1 MIASKKN
8 LILVADDL
16 FFSSKIESAAKSLGA
31 ELVKVK
37 NREELRGRIERTPP
51 DLVIMDLASKT
62 IDMERAFAEIRRLA
76 GGEGVFCVGY
86 LPHVERELAD
96 RFREKGVD
104 LVIARSRF
112 SREMR
117 EILGE
122 RLKTR

>member
-1 MIASKKN
+1 MSASKKN
-8 LILVADDL
+8 LLLVADDL
-16 FFSSKIESAAKSLGA
+16 FFSSKIESVAKFLGA

-37 NREELRGRIERTPP
+37 NSEELRGRIERTPP

-62 IDMERAFAEIRRLA
+62 VDAERAFAEIRSFA
-76 GGEGVFCVGY
+76 GCEGVFCVGY

-117 EILGE
+117 AIIGE

>member
-1 MIASKKN
+1 MSASKKN

-16 FFSSKIESAAKSLGA
+16 FFSSKIESAAKFLGA

-76 GGEGVFCVGY
+76 GREGVFCVGY